1 MMIELRRIEQSKSPL
16 RIEERVLAYKKF
28 FKDSLAIQPVKE
40 LLQAG
45 LYSTKLEALEQIRGL
60 NTALSDAY
68 MVSIPVITVWV
79 RDNNYVP
86 ETGEIYLTEPEL
98 EAFLHQFRHH
108 LQNVER
114 RYERRGL
121 TTEGNLKI
129 KDIPYK
135 DCIYNMRG
143 EDDAIAWARFL
154 IEEARGCVVGI

>member
-1 MMIELRRIEQSKSPL
+1 MTIT
-16 RIEERVLAYKKF
+16 ERVELYKKV
-28 FKDSLAIQPVKE
+28 FKDCKALDPVQE
-40 LLQAG
+40 VLQAG
-45 LYSTKLEALEQIRGL
+45 IPTDRLEALEQIRGL

-79 RDNNYVP
+79 RDNSYVP

-121 TTEGNLKI
+121 TVEGNLKI
-129 KDIPYK
+129 YDIPYK
-135 DCIYNMRG
+135 DCMYRLRG
-143 EDDAIAWARFL
+143 EDDAIAWAKFL
-154 IEEARGCVVGI
+154 LS